1 MKSVKKDWKM
11 QKSDFEKFAFDKGV
25 SSEQLDYFRKRN
37 WPLMGGYINPTVIEE
52 RQMNVTTMDV
62 FSRLM
67 LDRILFLG
75 SEIDSDVSNI
85 ISAQLLWLENQGDG
99 DITMQISSPGGNIYD
114 GYKIVDVINYVKC
127 DVSTVCMGM
136 VASMATVIAS
146 SGTRG
151 KRFIL
156 PHSRFLVHQPM
167 SGISAGTQCSDIQI
181 HAKEIEILKTE
192 LTQMLTDNTYGKV
205 TYEEM
210 EKMCDRDTIL
220 TASQALEKGFVD
232 KIIN

>member
-1 MKSVKKDWKM
+1 M
-11 QKSDFEKFAFDKGV
+11 QKSDFEKFANSKGI
-25 SSEQLDYFRKRN
+25 STNKLDSYRN
-37 WPLMGGYINPTVIEE
+37 FLNPMGNYINPTVIEE
-52 RQMNVTTMDV
+52 RKMNVVTMDV

-67 LDRILFLG
+67 LDRTLFLG
-75 SEIDSDVSNI
+75 SEIDPDVSNI
-85 ISAQLLWLENQGDG
+85 ISAQLLWLENQSNS
-99 DITMQISSPGGNIYD
+99 DITILTSSPGGNIYD
-114 GYKIVDVINYVKC
+114 GYKIVDTMHYIKC
-127 DVSTVCMGM
+127 DVSTICMGM

-146 SGTRG
+146 SGTKG

-181 HAKEIEILKTE
+181 HAKEIELLKTE

-232 KIIN
+232 KIII

>member
-1 MKSVKKDWKM
+1 MYNNKEE
-11 QKSDFEKFAFDKGV
+11 FTKFANSKGI
-25 SSEQLDYFRKRN
+25 SSMLLNSYDH
-37 WPLMGGYINPTVIEE
+37 YIEPYIIEE
-52 RQMNVTTMDV
+52 RNHPITSLSI

-67 LDRILFLG
+67 ADRTLFLG
-75 SEIDSDVSNI
+75 SEINSDVSNI

-99 DITMQISSPGGNIYD
+99 DITILTSSPGGSIYD
-114 GYKIVDVINYVKC
+114 GYKILDTMHYIKC
-127 DVSTVCMGM
+127 DVSTICMGM

-220 TASQALEKGFVD
+220 TASQAFEKGFVD
-232 KIIN
+232 KIID

>member
-1 MKSVKKDWKM
+1 M
-11 QKSDFEKFAFDKGV
+11 QKNDFEKFALSKGI
-25 SSEQLDYFRKRN
+25 STNNLDYYKNRYTSKN
-37 WPLMGGYINPTVIEE
+37 SYINPTVIEE
-52 RQMNVTTMDV
+52 RNMNVTTMDV

-67 LDRILFLG
+67 MDRVLFLG
-75 SEIDSDVSNI
+75 SEIDSDVANI

-99 DITMQISSPGGNIYD
+99 DITMQISSPGGSIYD
-114 GYKIVDVINYVKC
+114 GYKIVDSMNYVKC
-127 DVSTVCMGM
+127 DISTVCMGM

-146 SGTRG
+146 SGTKG
-151 KRFIL
+151 KRLIL

-220 TASQALEKGFVD
+220 TASQALENGFVD